1 MLKEELMQKIREE
14 VLLHRDKIY
23 QYNEDEVRKRWQYEE
38 SVSFLKICLKYNND
52 LFFLLFGFDAPTR
65 CTPPKK
71 PALPSFFIEQ
81 IKRPYF
87 HVKSLDRIQLRA
99 WHSYLDWEIA
109 QLNQD
114 TKNSSQGEYIKNSIS
129 FVAV

>member
-52 LFFLLFGFDAPTR
+52 LFFLLLFLMHLLDAPPQKNLLCLLSSSSRSSGRTS
-65 CTPPKK
+65 T
-71 PALPSFFIEQ
+71 S
-81 IKRPYF
+81 
-87 HVKSLDRIQLRA
+87 SLLTVFNSEPGILTWTGR
-99 WHSYLDWEIA
+99 S
-109 QLNQD
+109 LN
-114 TKNSSQGEYIKNSIS
+114 
-129 FVAV
+129 